1 MIQMM
6 KKGAL
11 IVVSGPS
18 GVGKGTICKELLKK
32 YDNVEISVS
41 ATTRNPRAGE
51 IQGVNYFF
59 TKKVDFEEAIKEDEF
74 LEYAQVYENYY
85 GTPKKFVLEKVNEG
99 KNVLLEIDIQGALQ
113 VKEKYPEGIFVFI
126 LPPSL
131 KELKDRIIKRGS
143 ETEESL
149 KLRFSKAYEEITLI
163 KEYDYFIMN
172 DMVENAVSKLESIID
187 SQSQKIE
194 GNLEY
199 LLNLYKEEI

>member
-1 MIQMM
+1 MK

-18 GVGKGTICKELLKK
+18 GVGKGTICKELLKE
-32 YDNVEISVS
+32 YENVEISVS
-41 ATTRNPRAGE
+41 ATTRSPRDGE
-51 IQGVNYFF
+51 VHGVNYFF
-59 TKKVDFEEAIKEDEF
+59 TKKEDFEKSIENDDF
-74 LEYAQVYENYY
+74 LEYAKVYENYY
-85 GTPKKFVLEKVNEG
+85 GTPKEFVLSKINEG

-113 VKEKYPEGIFVFI
+113 VKEKYPEGVFVFI

-131 KELKDRIIKRGS
+131 KELKDRIVKRGS

-149 KLRFSKAYEEITLI
+149 KLRFSKAYEEICLM
-163 KEYDYFIMN
+163 KEYDYYIMN
-172 DMVENAVSKLESIID
+172 DEVKNAVERLESIID
-187 SQSQKIE
+187 SQSQKID